1 MDITRFR
8 VDKPSPSVRELSHK
22 GNKPRRQENERMN
35 YEIIDNEDGLNL
47 YKFIVADGET
57 VLIWAKGVN

>member
-1 MDITRFR
+1 
-8 VDKPSPSVRELSHK
+8 
-22 GNKPRRQENERMN
+22 MN